1 MVISIWPSRPTM
13 RERAPS
19 IRRTEFPAFER
30 RATTYKKFRMRIT
43 GQVRGDFRQALRCA
57 LDLSA
62 RTKILPAESSSPTT
76 DPSRATESSPIQSSF
91 APRRF
96 ARIADVCAGAAGKDN
111 AETRRVRRFAET
123 WNSVRATCPTLFLR
137 RTTFPYSRPR
147 YSTRSAGS
155 RALRSWN
162 NCAIAEQRDLVLV
175 PGVYSFRAIGARF

>member
-1 MVISIWPSRPTM
+1 M

-19 IRRTEFPAFER
+19 TRRTEFPAFER

-57 LDLSA
+57 LDLFA
-62 RTKILPAESSSPTT
+62 RMKILPANHLHQRLILPET
-76 DPSRATESSPIQSSF
+76 TESSPRQNSF
-91 APRRF
+91 ASRRF

>member
-1 MVISIWPSRPTM
+1 MVISTWPSRPTM
-13 RERAPS
+13 RERAPLTG
-19 IRRTEFPAFER
+19 RTEFPAFER
-30 RATTYKKFRMRIT
+30 RATTYRKFRMRIT

-62 RTKILPAESSSPTT
+62 RTKILPAESSLPTT
-76 DPSRATESSPIQSSF
+76 DPSRTTESSPTQDSF

-111 AETRRVRRFAET
+111 AETRRARRFVET
-123 WNSVRATCPTLFLR
+123 WHSVGSTYPTLFLR

-147 YSTRSAGS
+147 YSTRSSGS

-162 NCAIAEQRDLVLV
+162 NCAFAGQRGLVLV
-175 PGVYSFRAIGARF
+175 PGVYSFQSAAVRF

>member
-1 MVISIWPSRPTM
+1 MMVISTWPSRPTT

-19 IRRTEFPAFER
+19 IRRTEFPAIER

-76 DPSRATESSPIQSSF
+76 DPSRATESSPCQNNLAACEIS
-91 APRRF
+91 RV
-96 ARIADVCAGAAGKDN
+96 ADVCAGKKSNDN
-111 AETRRVRRFAET
+111 AEAQSSQRIAEAR
-123 WNSVRATCPTLFLR
+123 NSVR
-137 RTTFPYSRPR
+137 
-147 YSTRSAGS
+147 
-155 RALRSWN
+155 N
-162 NCAIAEQRDLVLV
+162 AERDLVLV